1 MNTKMERYTLAR
13 REPMALEHASGFYIE
28 CVEGE
33 IWITAE
39 GAAGDMILAAG
50 RHLRLEN
57 HSKVVISA
65 LRSSV
70 LIAAPCCGETPIR
83 RIASRCVAALADRID
98 RWKHP
103 ALASYAV
110 TRLT

>member
-1 MNTKMERYTLAR
+1 MNTKAERYTLAR

-50 RHLRLEN
+50 QRLQLKK
-57 HSKVVISA
+57 HPKVVISA
-65 LRSSV
+65 LRASV
-70 LIAAPCCGETPIR
+70 LVAAPCCGEAPIR
-83 RIASRCVAALADRID
+83 EIASRCVAALVDRID

-103 ALASYAV
+103 ALASYTV